1 MTTAPATASP
11 ANRMLSVLQTH
22 IGADKGIT
30 AIALAGR
37 LGLPER
43 KIRHLITELREDG
56 IAVCGHP
63 AHGYYIAETAEELE
77 ATIDFLKGRALCS
90 LQLASRMSKVPLPD
104 LLGQLHLPT

>member
-43 KIRHLITELREDG
+43 KIRHL